1 MPLDERSAA
10 GASTDSPPAA
20 DPAMALLSA
29 LTRRDLTLSYGGDT
43 EIGRMATQ
51 LADMLRADLSSNLDH
66 SVKIAMVANESS
78 VATAHILKAAQAI
91 DSQAQSIAAATE
103 EMVASVSQISETSRI
118 AADAAE
124 EMRASVEHSN
134 VEAEN
139 AVQAMGDL
147 ADTVAGTSRQAQS
160 LSEASEA
167 IGSIVETIGAI
178 AKQTNLLALNATIE
192 AARAGEAGK
201 GFAVV
206 AGEVKS
212 LSQQTARATE
222 EIRSHIEGLQS
233 QINGIVASMTT
244 GTETVEKSKNIID
257 GLGRDMNAVGDKVS
271 TVTGRMAEIAEIL
284 DQQTQASAEV
294 AQGVTGIAGQTGDNV
309 AQVAALADALDD
321 AQRSVAQQLGNFAA
335 FEAVNKVVK
344 LAKADHVL
352 WKKRLVDMSV
362 GRASLSESELAD
374 HKSCRLGKWY
384 YGPGSLPYREHSA
397 FTRLEGP
404 HAAVHQ
410 SGKEAARLF
419 NAGNLNGA
427 MEAIGRV
434 EEASEDVL
442 ALLDELDAAG
452 PKLPGNKPPGF

>member
-1 MPLDERSAA
+1 MLDQESN
-10 GASTDSPPAA
+10 ASSDTT
-20 DPAMALLSA
+20 DPALALLTA
-29 LTRRDLTLSYGGDT
+29 LTQRDLTKTYSGDT
-43 EIGRMATQ
+43 EIGR
-51 LADMLRADLSSNLDH
+51 LASELAEMLRADLSSNLDH

-103 EMVASVSQISETSRI
+103 EMVASVNQISETSRH

-134 VEAEN
+134 TEAGN
-139 AVQAMGDL
+139 AVRAMGDL
-147 ADTVAGTSRQAQS
+147 AETVAGTSAQAQS

-167 IGSIVETIGAI
+167 IGSIVDTIGAI

-206 AGEVKS
+206 AGEVKN
-212 LSQQTARATE
+212 LSQQTANATE

-233 QINGIVASMTT
+233 QINVIVSSMNA
-244 GTETVEKSKNIID
+244 GTETVERSKQIID
-257 GLGRDMNAVGDKVS
+257 TLGGDMNAVGEKVS
-271 TVTGRMAEIAEIL
+271 TVTSRMAEIAEIL
-284 DQQTQASAEV
+284 DQQTEASAEV
-294 AQGVTGIAGQTGDNV
+294 AQGVTGIAGRTGDNV
-309 AQVAALADALDD
+309 NQVAALADALDN
-321 AQRSVAQQLGNFAA
+321 AQRSVAQQLGNFAK

-362 GRASLSESELAD
+362 GRTSLSESELAD

-397 FTRLEGP
+397 FTRLENP

-410 SGKEAARLF
+410 NGIEAARLF
-419 NAGNLNGA
+419 NAGNLDGA
-427 MEAIGRV
+427 MDAIGRM
-434 EEASEDVL
+434 EKASEDVL

-452 PKLPGNKPPGF
+452 PKLPAAGSIGF